1 MLPQVLQAV
10 METNGVAAE
19 HFSAACVVL
28 DKLEKLPEDEVVR
41 QLAALDVSPDAAQRI
56 LNAMRCK
63 SVAELAGVLG
73 ESHAA
78 IAELQQLFELAEG
91 YGYADWL
98 EYDASVVRGL
108 AYYTGT
114 VFEAF
119 DRDGKFRAICG
130 GGRYDTLL
138 SALGGED
145 LPMVGFGF
153 GDAVILELLKDRKL
167 LPELSH
173 GVDDV
178 VFCFGAGLRP
188 VAAQAAARLRAAGR
202 RVDVVLES
210 KKMKWAF
217 KHAER
222 LGAERLVLV
231 GETEWEKGCVRVKRL
246 AEREESDV
254 PLDEL

>member
-1 MLPQVLQAV
+1 M
-10 METNGVAAE
+10 AAAN
-19 HFSAACVVL
+19 FSAACVVL
-28 DKLEKLPEDEVVR
+28 DKLEKLPEAEVVT
-41 QLAALDVSPDAAQRI
+41 QLAALDVAGDAAAGI
-56 LNAMRCK
+56 LSAMRCK
-63 SVAELAGVLG
+63 SVPELAEILG
-73 ESHAA
+73 ERHAA
-78 IAELQQLFELAEG
+78 VVELQQLFELAEG
-91 YGYADWL
+91 YGFADWL

-119 DRDGKFRAICG
+119 DRAGKFRAICG

-138 SALGGED
+138 STLGGEN

-153 GDAVILELLKDRKL
+153 GDAVIVELLKDKKL

-173 GVDDV
+173 SVDDV
-178 VFCFGAGLRP
+178 VFCFDESLRH
-188 VAAQAAARLRAAGR
+188 VAAQAATRLRAQGR
-202 RVDVVLES
+202 AVDVVLES

-231 GETEWEKGCVRVKRL
+231 GESEWEKGCVRVKVL
-246 AEREESDV
+246 AAREESDV
-254 PLDEL
+254 PMDEL